1 MLPSK
6 RQITST
12 SFTSPVCTTSG
23 SVGTHELPL
32 PPHSPPPSG
41 LPLYFFEKMRYT
53 RKRHLWRCSQVL
65 RRGACKPLIPVFNS
79 GHRLQPS
86 NSCMSRSFL
95 MPERKRRAYPHA
107 IRIRPS
113 VLQSFQK
120 PMIPLNHCFPNSYSF
135 GTGPYVFFLFCPGK
149 NASRITAAMK
159 ITAIVRVAVSCEPR
173 YCPPS

>member
-53 RKRHLWRCSQVL
+53 RKHHLWRCSQAL

-107 IRIRPS
+107 IRIRPPVIQSLQKQCFHSIS
-113 VLQSFQK
+113 VS
-120 PMIPLNHCFPNSYSF
+120 PMATPSGQDHIYSF
-135 GTGPYVFFLFCPGK
+135 YSARGRTQAGSPLP
-149 NASRITAAMK
+149 
-159 ITAIVRVAVSCEPR
+159 
-173 YCPPS
+173 